1 MTPEVYPISLTRVDW
16 TMLLHAS
23 KCAFDRDVARPL
35 DEAGIKLNGLR
46 AEIICLGNLLN
57 PKSKLE
63 DFVRNNED
71 LLKHVHLT
79 VLVKMA
85 TNDLLGVVSKLRV
98 EVSANMAESSA
109 IVSGSIKDWKEL
121 CVDLSELNSNT
132 NQRQFA
138 NQVSIIINAFGLA
151 DIWFHFGRRSLAD
164 GTFLLEHKS

>member
-1 MTPEVYPISLTRVDW
+1 MTPEVYPISLTKVDW
-16 TMLLHAS
+16 AMLLHAS
-23 KCAFDRDVARPL
+23 KCAFNRDIARPL

-79 VLVKMA
+79 VLVRMA
-85 TNDLLGVVSKLRV
+85 TNDLLGVVSRLRV
-98 EVSANMAESSA
+98 EMSVNMAEGSS
-109 IVSGSIKDWKEL
+109 IVSGSIKDWREL
-121 CVDLSELNSNT
+121 CVDLDESNSNT
-132 NQRQFA
+132 NQRKFA
-138 NQVSIIINAFGLA
+138 NQIASIINALGLA
-151 DIWFHFGRRSLAD
+151 DVWFHFGRRSLDD